1 MTSQH
6 LFIASDHGGY
16 HLKKR
21 LIRFL
26 ENELNLSITDMGPTD
41 YDETD
46 DYPDYVIPLT
56 KKVLETNGRG
66 IVICKNGV
74 GVCID
79 ANKVAGIRCGIGYNL
94 MAAETM
100 MKDDNTNVLSLAA
113 KALSEDHAMAITKKW
128 LETSFSE
135 EERHTRRL
143 QKITDIECDN
153 TDKL

>member
-1 MTSQH
+1 MTNTP

-16 HLKKR
+16 QLKKR
-21 LIRFL
+21 LIRYI
-26 ENELNLSITDMGPTD
+26 ENELNLSITDLGPFE

-46 DYPDYVIPLT
+46 DYPDYVLPLT

-74 GVCID
+74 GVNIA
-79 ANKVAGIRCGIGYNL
+79 ANKVKGIRCGQAYNL

-100 MKDDNTNVLSLAA
+100 MKDDNTNVVSLAA
-113 KALSEDHAMAITKKW
+113 KALSDDHAMKIITRW

-135 EERHTRRL
+135 EPRHVRRL
-143 QKITDIECDN
+143 KKIE
-153 TDKL
+153 L